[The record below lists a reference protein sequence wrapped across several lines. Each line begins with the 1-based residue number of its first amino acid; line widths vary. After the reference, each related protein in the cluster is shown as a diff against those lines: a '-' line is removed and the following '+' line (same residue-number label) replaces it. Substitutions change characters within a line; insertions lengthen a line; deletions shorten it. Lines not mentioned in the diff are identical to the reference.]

1 MGNLIID
8 FNIKVIKTK
17 NIYSLSHNIIQ
28 LHNNDIAYCIYKNSI
43 SIIDPFTLDIK
54 YSLQELNSTITCI
67 VEMNNSTIISGSED
81 SLIIIWKIIEKQYIP
96 YFYITG
102 HKGRVSNLRVI
113 SHNRFISSSSDN
125 TIKIWKGIEPYGLIK
140 TIKIGC
146 DYIYYYID
154 NYCNYLLT
162 ASKANSKFIIW
173 SMNSYQRLTTFIEIG
188 GLSYNSY
195 IKQNNR
201 KILLGNQFCLIVMNM
216 KNISIEKRIIDDLF
230 GKIFCFSNISNN
242 QVLIGCERGNMF
254 LLDQSFHY
262 GAINSKAH
270 LDDIFEII
278 AIDDNTLISISKDR
292 TLKLWKINH
301 S

>member
-8 FNIKVIKTK
+8 FSIKVIKTK
-17 NIYSLSHNIIQ
+17 NSYSLSHNIIQ

-43 SIIDPFTLDIK
+43 AIIDSFTLEIK
-54 YSLQELNSTITCI
+54 YSLQELNSAVTCI
-67 VEMNNSTIISGSED
+67 VEMDNSTIISGSED
-81 SLIIIWKIIEKQYIP
+81 SLIIIWKIKEKQYIP

-102 HKGRVSNLRVI
+102 HKESVSNIRVI
-113 SHNRFISSSSDN
+113 SNNRFISSSDN
-125 TIKIWKGIEPYGLIK
+125 TIKIWKGIEPYVLIK
-140 TIKIGC
+140 TIKIEC
-146 DYIYYYID
+146 DYVYYYND
-154 NYCNYLLT
+154 NFYDYLLT
-162 ASKANSKFIIW
+162 ASKANSKLIIW
-173 SMNSYQRLTTFIEIG
+173 SMNSYQQLTTFLDIG

-195 IKQNNR
+195 IKINNR

-230 GKIFCFSNISNN
+230 GKIFCFTNIRNN

-254 LLDQSFHY
+254 LLDNSFHY
-262 GAINSKAH
+262 GSINSKAH